1 MTKQTSL
8 GLIAEIYLSHYC
20 STHGLKRPLT
30 PEQVK
35 DAGIAFLDDVAAAEI
50 QLMLDHER
58 ESEEPHSREPDELE
72 FGNCQLKTLLEQFVE
87 GYFSNFE

>member
-1 MTKQTSL
+1 MTRQTSL
-8 GLIAEIYLSHYC
+8 GLVAEIYLSLYC

-58 ESEEPHSREPDELE
+58 ESEEPHSQEPDKPE
-72 FGNCQLKTLLEQFVE
+72 FGICHMKTLVDQFVE